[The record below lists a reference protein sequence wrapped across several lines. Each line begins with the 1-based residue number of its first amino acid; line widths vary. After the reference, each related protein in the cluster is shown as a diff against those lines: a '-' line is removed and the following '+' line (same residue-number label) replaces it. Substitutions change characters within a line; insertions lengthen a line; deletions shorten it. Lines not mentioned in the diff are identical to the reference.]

1 MFKSYFNTSRTT
13 GQSYLHPAGQIS
25 SCATQRP
32 LQDFPLHQPYTTKV
46 WAQPEFI
53 WFLCC
58 INFWCQGVLF
68 SCSPPLTH
76 VAHAT
81 VASLKLFFL
90 KSWMTPLLSSSQKVW
105 IFLVWW
111 LLVLAWHGMHW
122 LPVNWRIY
130 SGANS
135 QYKWTSRKQKKLKG
149 VKQTEKAK
157 ETSWKARVENLNTW
171 GI

>member
-32 LQDFPLHQPYTTKV
+32 LQDFPLHQPYMTKV

-58 INFWCQGVLF
+58 INFWSQGVLF

-149 VKQTEKAK
+149 AKRTEKAK
-157 ETSWKARVENLNTW
+157 ETSWKARVEF
-171 GI
+171 